1 MVDSFQ
7 LQKWIN
13 RKYNCFNYFYIHKF
27 KKWKNIKS
35 LKIIKCFES
44 KICVSFSQILS
55 QLFTVIYAFLQCHNY
70 AFSHNSIWQI
80 CLKSFYYF
88 GHSPDLSGFSES
100 ISLTQTY
107 GFHEWRFITQTL
119 LNWFQKSLKLQ
130 FDSLNKQA
138 S

>member
-1 MVDSFQ
+1 MVDFFK

-44 KICVSFSQILS
+44 KICVSFSQFLS

-70 AFSHNSIWQI
+70 AFSPNSIWQI

-88 GHSPDLSGFSES
+88 GHSPDLSRISES
-100 ISLTQTY
+100 IYIFDTNLWFSRVTLHNTNLVKLISKIIK
-107 GFHEWRFITQTL
+107 ITVWQ
-119 LNWFQKSLKLQ
+119 S
-130 FDSLNKQA
+130 
-138 S
+138 